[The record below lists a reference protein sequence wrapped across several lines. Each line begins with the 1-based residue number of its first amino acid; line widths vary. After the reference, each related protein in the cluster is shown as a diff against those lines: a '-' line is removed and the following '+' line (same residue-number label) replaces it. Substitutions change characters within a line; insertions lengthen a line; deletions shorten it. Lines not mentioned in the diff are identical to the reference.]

1 MNVNFAPLRP
11 FTSVI
16 QVDIHSDTVPCDQ
29 EFRYVSRKQC
39 STVHATVR
47 NSTVHIVTVII
58 SVQKVLDDASFI
70 LTNSG
75 IKKIKN

>member
-39 STVHATVR
+39 STVHEMLQHGTVQY
-47 NSTVHIVTVII
+47 I
-58 SVQKVLDDASFI
+58 
-70 LTNSG
+70 
-75 IKKIKN
+75 